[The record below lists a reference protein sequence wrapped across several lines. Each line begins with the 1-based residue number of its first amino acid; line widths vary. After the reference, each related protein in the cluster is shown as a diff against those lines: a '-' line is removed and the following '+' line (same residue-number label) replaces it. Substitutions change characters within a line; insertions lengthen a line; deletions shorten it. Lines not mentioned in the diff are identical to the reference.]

1 MIRAR
6 PLPLAPIVIDLHC
19 HYLPFVDDGPA
30 SIQQAVEL
38 VALSL
43 QRGITHAVLTP
54 HIYPGVWDNSLE
66 ALKPRFDAFALM
78 LARSNLNLQLTL
90 GGEVRLLPE
99 CLEMAARGALPTLGT
114 WEGDRVVLL
123 ELPDG
128 QVPVGAEAAVQVLRS
143 HGYRPM
149 IAHPERNKDVM
160 ADYRRMKPFVD
171 AGCLIQLTAASVI
184 GGFGANAQ
192 RASLQLLD
200 TGSVTVI
207 ATDAHN
213 IAHRPP
219 LLAEARGAVL
229 ARYGAEVAEAL
240 TLTTPARIVGIP
252 IDERPSPSRAE
263 GEGASIL
270 QQESSGA
277 V

>member
-1 MIRAR
+1 
-6 PLPLAPIVIDLHC
+6 LIDLHC
-19 HYLPFVDDGPA
+19 HYLPFVDDGPD
-30 SIQQAVEL
+30 SVQQAVQL

-43 QRGITHAVLTP
+43 SRGISHAVLTP
-54 HIYPGVWDNSLE
+54 HVYPGIWDNTLE
-66 ALKPRFDAFALM
+66 ALQPKFDAFVRL
-78 LARSNLNLQLTL
+78 LAQSGLPLSLTL
-90 GGEVRLLPE
+90 GGEVRLHPE
-99 CLEMAARGALPTLGT
+99 CLEMATRGTLPTLGT

-128 QVPVGAEAAVQVLRS
+128 NVPVGAEAAVSFLRAR
-143 HGYRPM
+143 GYRPM

-171 AGCLIQLTAASVI
+171 AGCLLQITAASVI

-192 RASLQLLD
+192 RAALQLLD
-200 TGSVTVI
+200 TGAVTVI

-213 IAHRPP
+213 LAHRPP
-219 LLAEARGAVL
+219 LLAEARGALL

-240 TLTTPARIVGIP
+240 TLTTPARILGIP
-252 IDERPSPSRAE
+252 VEARPDTPPAE
-263 GEGASIL
+263 AGGAAVL
-270 QQESSGA
+270 HKEPSGA